1 MRSMTGFGTGEAS
14 ADGVTVSLELRSV
27 NHRFLDIT
35 TRLPAGLVPLENE
48 LRDRLKTRLTRGRIT
63 ATAQLVLTAD
73 AAPVVL
79 DEGRLI
85 QGLGL
90 LQRAAEQLELA
101 TGRRPEIGLEHL
113 LAIPDLF
120 HAGEAELAAETLSAV
135 LGRALD
141 AALDQLLAMKD
152 REGAELAA
160 ELQQRLERLR
170 AHLVEVGKLAPQ
182 SAAEALERL
191 RARLAQLSGE
201 NLDPQRLAQEAAL
214 LADRVSINEEC
225 ERLRSH
231 CEQFGQ
237 ALAEGEQLGKRLN
250 FLLQEMHRE
259 VNTMGSKT
267 NLLAITTLVVAMKDE
282 VESMREQVQNLE

>member
-1 MRSMTGFGTGEAS
+1 MRSMTGFGTGAAS
-14 ADGVTVSLELRSV
+14 VGGVTVSAELRAV

-35 TRLPAGLVPLENE
+35 TRLPATLVPLENE
-48 LRDRLKTRLTRGRIT
+48 LRERLKSRLARGRVT
-63 ATAQLVLTAD
+63 VTAQVSLAD
-73 AAPVVL
+73 DTTPVVL
-79 DEGRLI
+79 DEARLV

-90 LQRAAEQLELA
+90 LQKAADRLEQA
-101 TGRRPEIGLEHL
+101 TGRRPEIGLDHL

-120 HAGEAELAAETLSAV
+120 RTEETELAPETLSEA

-141 AALDQLLAMKD
+141 AALDQLLAMKEK
-152 REGAELAA
+152 EGAELTA
-160 ELQQRLERLR
+160 ELRERMRRLRERMTEVERL
-170 AHLVEVGKLAPQ
+170 APD
-182 SAAEALERL
+182 AASEALERL
-191 RARLAQLSGE
+191 RGRLAQLGTE

-231 CEQFGQ
+231 CEQFEQ
-237 ALAEGEQLGKRLN
+237 ALADGDQVGKRLN

-259 VNTMGSKT
+259 INTMGSKT
-267 NLLAITTLVVAMKDE
+267 NLLAITAAVVAMKDE